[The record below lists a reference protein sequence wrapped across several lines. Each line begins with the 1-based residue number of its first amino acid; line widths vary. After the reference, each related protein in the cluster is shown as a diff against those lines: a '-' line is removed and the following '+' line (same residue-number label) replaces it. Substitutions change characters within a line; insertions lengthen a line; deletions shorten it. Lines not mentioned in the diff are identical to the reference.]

1 MPLGRALILP
11 AALVFALVAALYA
24 PTLRGGF
31 VYDSI
36 AQVLQSDYIHT
47 PSHWGDVLTLRVV
60 GQDELDR
67 NRPLHLAS
75 LMIDAAVWGKNPFGY
90 RLSSVLLHALNAS
103 LLFCVIFYVLPA
115 SGARRLFAAAAGT
128 LAFALHPMVV
138 EAVAEPSN
146 REDVLVLLAILCGVL
161 AIARAGVRPPRSIW
175 PLGILLVVLGF
186 LAVAAKESGV
196 AAPFVFA
203 VALWLLARAQLARC
217 RAALLLCALLVGSFL
232 AVSYLWRPTDS
243 AIFVSAPLPLHE
255 NFWVSLGI
263 EARIFALQLRQI
275 GWPTQLSAHYP
286 AQVLGSWSWS
296 SSLGFSAALLGVLL
310 LVARRNRL
318 ALFGVA
324 VFLLT
329 LLPAANFV
337 PQFHP
342 IADRYLY
349 VPLAGLGLVAA
360 AGLAALARRG
370 TALSPVLASLV
381 VLALGAEYTANL
393 RRQRIWCEADQLWAD
408 VLQQFPQ
415 TAVAY
420 FGLSDAAFRCG
431 DFTAALVPAICA
443 VDTSSGRW
451 ADPYAMRAL
460 CEWQTGQH
468 AAARESFRR
477 AAHLSRV
484 YSDPDSVRR
493 SMLWSSDQQ
502 LLLRDIAGWR

>member
-1 MPLGRALILP
+1 
-11 AALVFALVAALYA
+11 
-24 PTLRGGF
+24 
-31 VYDSI
+31 
-36 AQVLQSDYIHT
+36 
-47 PSHWGDVLTLRVV
+47 
-60 GQDELDR
+60 
-67 NRPLHLAS
+67 
-75 LMIDAAVWGKNPFGY
+75 
-90 RLSSVLLHALNAS
+90 
-103 LLFCVIFYVLPA
+103 
-115 SGARRLFAAAAGT
+115 
-128 LAFALHPMVV
+128 
-138 EAVAEPSN
+138 
-146 REDVLVLLAILCGVL
+146 
-161 AIARAGVRPPRSIW
+161 
-175 PLGILLVVLGF
+175 
-186 LAVAAKESGV
+186 
-196 AAPFVFA
+196 
-203 VALWLLARAQLARC
+203 
-217 RAALLLCALLVGSFL
+217 
-232 AVSYLWRPTDS
+232 
-243 AIFVSAPLPLHE
+243 
-255 NFWVSLGI
+255 
-263 EARIFALQLRQI
+263 
-275 GWPTQLSAHYP
+275 
-286 AQVLGSWSWS
+286 
-296 SSLGFSAALLGVLL
+296 
-310 LVARRNRL
+310 
-318 ALFGVA
+318 
-324 VFLLT
+324 
-329 LLPAANFV
+329 
-337 PQFHP
+337 
-342 IADRYLY
+342 RYLY